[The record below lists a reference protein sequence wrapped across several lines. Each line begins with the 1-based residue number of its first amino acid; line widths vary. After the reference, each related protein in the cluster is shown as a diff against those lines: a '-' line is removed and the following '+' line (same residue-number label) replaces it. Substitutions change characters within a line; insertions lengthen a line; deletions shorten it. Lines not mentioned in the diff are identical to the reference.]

1 MAEDPRL
8 LAGIAHFNEGDFDL
22 AADAFEELY
31 FEAVRDEVEFIRVLM
46 QVATGIHHVERNQ
59 FRAAI
64 ERLQEGVRAVDAV
77 TNDRGYD
84 FARLRADMIALLPKI
99 VARSRGAKERI
110 EWPKVSMKP
119 EPASPEA

>member
-1 MAEDPRL
+1 MTEDPRL
-8 LAGIAHFNEGDFDL
+8 LAGIEHFNAGDFDL
-22 AADAFEELY
+22 AADAFEDLF
-31 FEAVRDEVEFIRVLM
+31 FEAVRDEIDFIRAFM

-64 ERLQEGVRAVDAV
+64 ERLEEGVRVIDAV

-84 FARLRADMIALLPKI
+84 FARLRADVIALLPQI

-110 EWPKVSMKP
+110 AWPQITERGVPRS
-119 EPASPEA
+119 

>member
-1 MAEDPRL
+1 MMPDEPRL
-8 LAGIAHFNEGDFDL
+8 AAAIAHFNAGDYDL
-22 AADAFEELY
+22 AADGFEELF
-31 FEAVRDEVEFIRVLM
+31 FEAIRDEVDFIRALM

-64 ERLQEGVRAVDAV
+64 ERLQEGIRAIDTI

-84 FARLRADMIALLPKI
+84 FARLRAEVRALLPKI

-110 EWPKVSMKP
+110 AWPTVWRKP
-119 EPASPEA
+119 

>member
-1 MAEDPRL
+1 MTDDPRL
-8 LAGIAHFNEGDFDL
+8 LAGIAHFNAGDFDL
-22 AADAFEELY
+22 AADAFEELF
-31 FEAVRDEVEFIRVLM
+31 FEAIRDEVDFVRALM

-64 ERLQEGVRAVDAV
+64 ERLEEAVRAIDAI

-84 FARLRADMIALLPKI
+84 FARLRADVRALLPKI

-110 EWPKVSMKP
+110 EWPRIMERGHP
-119 EPASPEA
+119 RPQ